1 LHVFGSL
8 TFTAALAPGHDA
20 LVTLVQRPVLK
31 ALGANSV
38 AGAGLA
44 ALLAGHA
51 LQPFLVGVESVWTAN
66 KAFVL
71 PGISTRAA
79 RDAVLVRR
87 AIAGG
92 ASRVAE
98 GTSVARGWDQ
108 LQFQTHLSFSYSLV
122 ILRFV
127 RVQGTGR
134 VALVLMHDQVVVTA
148 GAELGMILA

>member
-44 ALLAGHA
+44 TLLAGHA

-98 GTSVARGWDQ
+98 GTSV
-108 LQFQTHLSFSYSLV
+108 
-122 ILRFV
+122 V
-127 RVQGTGR
+127 RVW
-134 VALVLMHDQVVVTA
+134 D
-148 GAELGMILA
+148 